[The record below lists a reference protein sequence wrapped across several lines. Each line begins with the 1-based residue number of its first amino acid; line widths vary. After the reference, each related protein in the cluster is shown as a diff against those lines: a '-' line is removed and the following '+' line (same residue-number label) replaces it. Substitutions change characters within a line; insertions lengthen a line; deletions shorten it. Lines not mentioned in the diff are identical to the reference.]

1 MTFASPLH
9 RPTILVGCTLWAFL
23 GCGGGDA
30 GQRHAAAPPKER
42 AAATATNGDPA
53 KAGAEGIR
61 AVVHA
66 NMGPMKACYRAGLA
80 RNPHLAGRIA
90 ASFTIGKDG
99 SVSGVT
105 DVHDTPASGDLSM
118 SDIRAERE
126 HPRFAD
132 RQVVEC
138 ILHEFTKL
146 HFAPQDRGSVSAV
159 YPLTFRP
166 PE

>member
-1 MTFASPLH
+1 MVAS
-9 RPTILVGCTLWAFL
+9 L
-23 GCGGGDA
+23 GCGGSDGGRRA
-30 GQRHAAAPPKER
+30 SAPAAAQAPT
-42 AAATATNGDPA
+42 AASAGDPA

-90 ASFTIGKDG
+90 ASFTIAKDG

-132 RQVVEC
+132 RQVVDC
-138 ILHEFTKL
+138 ILHEFAKL
-146 HFAPQDRGSVSAV
+146 RFAPQERGSMSAV